1 MKVIRIG
8 IPTLSQ
14 YSLLNQLIIT
24 LSCNLKE
31 YFNYEIRI
39 IDNGGTLQQ
48 SEEAKNINS
57 ATSAKLKITI
67 ETPSYNLGVAKSFNY
82 LISKLGKC
90 IICNDDVLFNDKDV
104 IAMMQ
109 TAEKHPNYV
118 IVEVDDPISGFSTF
132 YVNRPEAIH
141 LIGGFDELF
150 SPAYFEDNDMRYR
163 LKLNGYSIENAVLP
177 CWKHRRSSTLKK
189 STELYKRMHWCNF
202 YRNRNYY
209 LMKWGGLP
217 GNEQY
222 QTPFGKQSNQ

>member
-109 TAEKHPNYV
+109 TAEKHPNCV
-118 IVEVDDPISGFSTF
+118 IVEGDDPISGFSTF

-150 SPAYFEDNDMRYR
+150 
-163 LKLNGYSIENAVLP
+163 
-177 CWKHRRSSTLKK
+177 HRHILRIMT
-189 STELYKRMHWCNF
+189 
-202 YRNRNYY
+202 
-209 LMKWGGLP
+209 
-217 GNEQY
+217 
-222 QTPFGKQSNQ
+222 